1 MKFAILGIACVAAL
15 SASSAM
21 AAGDAALEAPIHTFI
36 DDFNKGDAA
45 GAAAAFLPSVSI
57 IDEVPPHIWTGSKAF
72 ATWAADLTKNDMAKG
87 ISKEA
92 VELGAVKRE
101 VVSGKTAYVIIA
113 ATYSFEQNG
122 KAMHE
127 VSQMTYAMRKTAD
140 GWKIAGW
147 TWTGPNAT
155 PVK

>member
-1 MKFAILGIACVAAL
+1 
-15 SASSAM
+15 M
-21 AAGDAALEAPIHTFI
+21 A
-36 DDFNKGDAA
+36 N
-45 GAAAAFLPSVSI
+45 
-57 IDEVPPHIWTGSKAF
+57 
-72 ATWAADLTKNDMAKG
+72 G

-92 VELGAVKRE
+92 VTLGAVKRE

-113 ATYSFEQNG
+113 ATYNFEQNG

-127 VSQMTYAMRKTAD
+127 VSQMTYAMQKTAD

-147 TWTGPNAT
+147 TWTGPKGT